1 MAATT
6 VDTPG
11 HHDSLDPKTRLRAN
25 RLGLWIFIA
34 SESFLF
40 AAVIAARF
48 YLLGVD
54 RPEHLN
60 QELALLITAVLL
72 LSSVSAFR
80 AEDAIAHDD
89 RPAFFRN
96 MSATLLFGV
105 VFMVGV
111 YFEYREGM
119 EYFPPQTLYG
129 SVFFITIGLHAFHV
143 LTGMLALAVVMN
155 LAAKGHYG
163 RDDYWGV
170 EATVKYWHFVDVAW
184 VFIYPALYL
193 VSW

>member
-1 MAATT
+1 MTDAAVET
-6 VDTPG
+6 G
-11 HHDSLDPKTRLRAN
+11 AHHDSLDPRTRLRAN

-34 SESFLF
+34 SECFLF

-60 QELALLITAVLL
+60 QRLALLITCVLL

-96 MSATLLFGV
+96 LSATLLFGL

-111 YFEYREGM
+111 YFEYVEGM
-119 EYFPPQTLYG
+119 EHFPPQSLYG

-143 LTGMLALAVVMN
+143 LTGMIALAIVMN
-155 LAAKGHYG
+155 LVAKGRYG
-163 RDDYWGV
+163 RDDFWGV

>member
-6 VDTPG
+6 AAVAG
-11 HHDSLDPKTRLRAN
+11 HHDTLDPKTRLRAN

-40 AAVIAARF
+40 SAVIAARF

-80 AEDAIAHDD
+80 AENAIAHDD

-96 MSATLLFGV
+96 MSATLFFGLI
-105 VFMVGV
+105 FMVGV

-119 EYFPPQTLYG
+119 EFFPPQTLYG
-129 SVFFITIGLHAFHV
+129 SVFFTTIGLHAFHV
-143 LTGMLALAVVMN
+143 LTGMLALGVVMN

-163 RDDYWGV
+163 KDDYWGV
-170 EATVKYWHFVDVAW
+170 EATVKYGHFVDVAW
-184 VFIYPALYL
+184 VFIYPSLYL